1 METEI
6 INKVASSGLI
16 QFDLEEI
23 RPQGERVFFD
33 LKPLLF
39 QELVVKEKDFR
50 AFLASHDWSQYQDK
64 YVAVGCSND
73 AIIPTWA
80 YMLVTIYLKP
90 FAKLIVEGTLE
101 ELEKQLFMQ
110 AIDALEEET
119 FRDGK
124 IVVKGCSKE
133 SVPVAA
139 YIHLTAKLQPI
150 AKSLFFGEPCS
161 TVPLFKKK

>member
-1 METEI
+1 METAI

-23 RPQGERVFFD
+23 RPQGERIFFD

-64 YVAVGCSND
+64 FVAVGCSND

-80 YMLVTIYLKP
+80 YMLVTIHLNPY
-90 FAKLIVEGTLE
+90 AKLIIEGNLQD
-101 ELEKQLFMQ
+101 LEKQLFIQ
-110 AIDALEEET
+110 AIDALDGDA
-119 FRDGK
+119 FKDGK

-133 SVPVAA
+133 SVPLAA

>member
-16 QFDLEEI
+16 QFDLEEL
-23 RPQGERVFFD
+23 RPPGERIFFD

-64 YVAVGCSND
+64 FVAVSCSND

-80 YMLVTIYLKP
+80 FMLVTIHLNPY
-90 FAKLIVEGTLE
+90 AKLIVEGSLE
-101 ELEKQLFMQ
+101 DLETQLFIK
-110 AIDALEEET
+110 AIDALDEDT
-119 FRDGK
+119 FKDGK

-133 SVPVAA
+133 SVPLAA
-139 YIHLTAKLQPI
+139 YLHLTAKLQPI